1 MLLFNPQYGYL
12 EGMVRGFKN
21 GLLNQTEYQAL
32 TQCDSLEDL
41 KIHLAGTSYGTF
53 LNDEAAV
60 VSSSLI
66 SARLRDKMVAEFE
79 HMRNHSSGDLSKF
92 LDFISYQY
100 MIDNVCLLINGTLN
114 RRQLSEL
121 VPKCHPLGIFEQME
135 AVTIAQTPGELYNSI
150 LIDTPLSEFF
160 NGFSEADLDEMNI
173 EIIRN
178 TLYKNWIEAFYK
190 LCKDIGGCTEETMC
204 PILEFEAD
212 RRAFLITINSFGTEL
227 TKDARE
233 KLYPECG
240 TLYPY
245 GLTML
250 GKCDDFE
257 QVRQV
262 ADTFQNYRSLFDG
275 VGQGA
280 SDFTLEDKFFKHEVK
295 INTLVFMR
303 QFTFASFYS
312 WIKLKEQECR
322 NIVWISECIAQKHKA
337 KINNYIPI
345 H

>member
-1 MLLFNPQYGYL
+1 
-12 EGMVRGFKN
+12 
-21 GLLNQTEYQAL
+21 
-32 TQCDSLEDL
+32 
-41 KIHLAGTSYGTF
+41 
-53 LNDEAAV
+53 
-60 VSSSLI
+60 
-66 SARLRDKMVAEFE
+66 
-79 HMRNHSSGDLSKF
+79 
-92 LDFISYQY
+92 
-100 MIDNVCLLINGTLN
+100 
-114 RRQLSEL
+114 
-121 VPKCHPLGIFEQME
+121 
-135 AVTIAQTPGELYNSI
+135 
-150 LIDTPLSEFF
+150 
-160 NGFSEADLDEMNI
+160 
-173 EIIRN
+173 
-178 TLYKNWIEAFYK
+178 
-190 LCKDIGGCTEETMC
+190 MC

-245 GLTML
+245 GSLLRRLCRGSNSRFVGLTML

-312 WIKLKEQECR
+312 WIKLK
-322 NIVWISECIAQKHKA
+322 VTL
-337 KINNYIPI
+337 NNENW